1 MGEIAGGQ
9 GISLM
14 EREAVVLIVDDD
26 ENDVLLM
33 ERALKK
39 DSIFAQV
46 MAVRDG
52 QEAIGYLSGE
62 GKYGDRKLYPLPN
75 LMLLD
80 LKMPIMDGF
89 EVLAW
94 CREQGHG
101 RSMPIVVMSSSNH
114 DSDMAR
120 AMALGATAYKVKQCN
135 FQYLVSVAKDLA
147 GRATTVTSP
156 DGAVLPA
163 PGI

>member
-1 MGEIAGGQ
+1 LKESEIFAVNVL
-9 GISLM
+9 LM
-14 EREAVVLIVDDD
+14 ERESVVLIVDDD

-39 DSIFAQV
+39 ASIFAQV
-46 MAVRDG
+46 MVARDG

-62 GKYGDRKLYPLPN
+62 GKYGDRKVYPMPN

-80 LKMPIMDGF
+80 LKMPIVDGF

-94 CREQGHG
+94 CREQG
-101 RSMPIVVMSSSNH
+101 REWTMPIVVTSSSNH
-114 DSDMAR
+114 EGDIAR
-120 AMALGATAYKVKQCN
+120 AMALGATAYKVKSCN
-135 FQYLVSVAKDLA
+135 FQYLVAVAKDLGLSQTGSCA
-147 GRATTVTSP
+147 
-156 DGAVLPA
+156 DGAALPA